1 MFILTAKSLHEE
13 EQVSIC
19 EDISK
24 LKEFCMSLSQK
35 HQLKTRMDWK
45 KYCNLNK
52 YGVLSSWKP
61 HVDEN
66 MAIEI
71 CKEILIVFGISLNV
85 SSKDSKDCPVKNIS
99 PIDLFRQ
106 KHGHMTQEQ
115 AEQYFIKNCKICP
128 FCGSYLIREV
138 KQKEFLNDIGF
149 AYKRCNVCNKEW
161 GEEYR
166 VVAIIDAPSSFEGE
180 AIVHQNKK
188 LFK

>member
-1 MFILTAKSLHEE
+1 MFILTDLHEK
-13 EQVSIC
+13 EQISIC
-19 EDISK
+19 GDILK
-24 LKEFCMSLSQK
+24 LKEFCMSLSRK

-52 YGVLSSWKP
+52 HGVLSSWKP
-61 HVDEN
+61 NIDEN
-66 MAIEI
+66 MTIEV
-71 CKEILIVFGISLNV
+71 CKEILSVFDICLQISNNEPNTHTK
-85 SSKDSKDCPVKNIS
+85 SIS
-99 PIDLFRQ
+99 PIELFRQ

-128 FCGSYLIREV
+128 FCGSYLIREI

-149 AYKRCNVCNKEW
+149 AYKRCNACNKEW

-180 AIVHQNKK
+180 AIVYQNKK
-188 LFK
+188 LFGQP